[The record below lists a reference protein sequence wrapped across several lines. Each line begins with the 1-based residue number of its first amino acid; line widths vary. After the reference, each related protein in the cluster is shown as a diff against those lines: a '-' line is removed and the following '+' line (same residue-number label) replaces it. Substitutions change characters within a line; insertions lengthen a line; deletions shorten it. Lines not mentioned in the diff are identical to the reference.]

1 MTSQPRRTL
10 SQSLEAL
17 LCAATV
23 PSTRTVAVGSLLAT
37 VSSLAPGCDPA
48 APVVDSLEQGVIA
61 YGQAD
66 WVQRSGIRDT
76 AQVQYY
82 KEYWR
87 DLSTCNSRFGCR
99 SMTVFIKLRVKPVS
113 GADLSKKR
121 VGVEWH
127 NPGVPSRTA
136 VGAAR
141 SQAAGV
147 IDRRHGVGR
156 VEVG

>member
-99 SMTVFIKLRVKPVS
+99 SITVFINRWYFSELVLVFSCITISMRPLSDVT
-113 GADLSKKR
+113 GAR
-121 VGVEWH
+121 
-127 NPGVPSRTA
+127 
-136 VGAAR
+136 R
-141 SQAAGV
+141 SW
-147 IDRRHGVGR
+147 
-156 VEVG
+156 EME